1 MSNQQG
7 SLLLFGENN
16 YHKMMSSKET
26 RLTVKINDLIISE
39 GVSFNIVFKN
49 KVKGGVIF
57 GKDHIQRF

>member
-39 GVSFNIVFKN
+39 GVSFNIVLKKN
-49 KVKGGVIF
+49 VKGGVIF